1 MFSQDQRGIRESRPL
16 TGPVEPNEQRKSIKP
31 QAGRIDVVNKK
42 KNKPWPAFLTILIM
56 TILVVILYL
65 PWVSPRK
72 TVWRLAPT
80 EVKEYTAGDGSWI
93 ILESYKYLKEVEIP
107 IMSELQVGLLGARN
121 RSLLGFRALSILKP
135 KWDWNGL
142 PRSNDKQLLRC
153 DQTPWTDSDRPL
165 CERLNAPKWEQY
177 QGAKTWDWMSFI
189 GLFDIENEVNT
200 NSDCHE
206 ITGSWYTERENKL
219 TVNLLLKCLEH
230 NSRILLGVLTK
241 VCLQLKKKY
250 W

>member
-1 MFSQDQRGIRESRPL
+1 MESRPL

-135 KWDWNGL
+135 KWDWNGR
-142 PRSNDKQLLRC
+142 PRSDDKQLLRC

-189 GLFDIENEVNT
+189 GLFDIENKANT